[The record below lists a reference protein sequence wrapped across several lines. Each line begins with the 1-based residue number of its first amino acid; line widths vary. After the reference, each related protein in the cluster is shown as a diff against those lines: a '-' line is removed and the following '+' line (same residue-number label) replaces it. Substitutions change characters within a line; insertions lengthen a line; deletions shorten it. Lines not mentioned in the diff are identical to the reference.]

1 MAFKTLLKIELALPD
16 ENSSVEFKKEILLD
30 FIPVALGPRLLFR
43 QGETEI
49 NLGSDTYRSLA
60 FDVLGNRYELYHR
73 LELFI
78 DPVDEDGIGDY
89 ARRVCKML
97 STIGFEVEQEQLKEF
112 YFSMSKNLN

>member
-1 MAFKTLLKIELALPD
+1 MAFKTLLKIELVLPD

-30 FIPVALGPRLLFR
+30 FIPFAQGPRLLFR

-60 FDVLGNRYELYHR
+60 FDVLGDRYELYHR

-78 DPVDEDGIGDY
+78 DSVDEDGIGDY

-97 STIGFEVEQEQLKEF
+97 GNIGFKVEQDYLIGFQR
-112 YFSMSKNLN
+112 YISRNLN